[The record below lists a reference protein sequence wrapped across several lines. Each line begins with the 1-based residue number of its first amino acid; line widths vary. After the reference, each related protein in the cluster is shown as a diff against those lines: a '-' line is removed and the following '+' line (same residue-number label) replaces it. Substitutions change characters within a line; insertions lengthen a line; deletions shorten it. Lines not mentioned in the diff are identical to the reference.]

1 MFMAY
6 YKDMH
11 KCTYYSAMSLYS
23 VKSCPCPLD
32 PSLGTLFCLCLISE
46 AMASCVSGLGIGGSW
61 RRPSFEPR
69 VGVGSGSFTGL
80 LSSDLDSEEEDVY
93 KKKMITYLKSV
104 NRCLLI
110 YKVQKPRN
118 T

>member
-1 MFMAY
+1 MAY

-32 PSLGTLFCLCLISE
+32 PSLGMLFCLCLISE

-61 RRPSFEPR
+61 RRPSFDPR

-93 KKKMITYLKSV
+93 KKK
-104 NRCLLI
+104 R
-110 YKVQKPRN
+110 
-118 T
+118 

>member
-6 YKDMH
+6 YRDMH

-61 RRPSFEPR
+61 RRPSFEQR

-93 KKKMITYLKSV
+93 NNKNDNTFKICSQVLV
-104 NRCLLI
+104 N
-110 YKVQKPRN
+110 
-118 T
+118 